1 MAEAH
6 SVQGF
11 PRVVPHPSSQRLLER
26 EALRQELVASARRR
40 ALVAAQRP
48 LRLAVPPG
56 AAPRERW
63 RTPRLWSAIG
73 GALLIA
79 GIAAMARVDWQ
90 WAGLGDA
97 AAEGMGSA
105 PAMPGPSVPPSL
117 VPELVVA
124 PPGAAGSGAP
134 VPTALPQGASP
145 LEVGSSVADPKK
157 ETPPVATARRQAA
170 PLRPAGAPSTS
181 SAKPLAAE
189 QGAPALAPEAKLPA
203 PPNAATSPSRQLIQ
217 LGGAAPPPSP
227 PSSSSGAL
235 PVGEP
240 ARTGSGVRVLG
251 VPVEGMVTVEVDGAV
266 RVVRVGQRVPNGRVL
281 VSADAVSGR
290 YVLGEEAP

>member
-6 SVQGF
+6 SVRGF

-56 AAPRERW
+56 ATPRGRW

-79 GIAAMARVDWQ
+79 GIAAMASVDWQ
-90 WAGLGDA
+90 LAGLGDA
-97 AAEGMGSA
+97 AAEGMDSA
-105 PAMPGPSVPPSL
+105 PAMPSPSVPPSL
-117 VPELVVA
+117 VPELAVA

-157 ETPPVATARRQAA
+157 ETPSVATARRQAA
-170 PLRPAGAPSTS
+170 PLRQPT
-181 SAKPLAAE
+181 AARSHW
-189 QGAPALAPEAKLPA
+189 P
-203 PPNAATSPSRQLIQ
+203 PSRGHPLSRQRPSCRRRLT
-217 LGGAAPPPSP
+217 PPS
-227 PSSSSGAL
+227 AL
-235 PVGEP
+235 PVSSFNWVERHLHSP
-240 ARTGSGVRVLG
+240 LLHRPLARCPWESRLG
-251 VPVEGMVTVEVDGAV
+251 LDRECAS
-266 RVVRVGQRVPNGRVL
+266 L
-281 VSADAVSGR
+281 VCQWKAW
-290 YVLGEEAP
+290 

>member
-1 MAEAH
+1 MAEAR

-79 GIAAMARVDWQ
+79 GIAATASVDWR
-90 WAGLGDA
+90 WVDFGSA
-97 AAEGMGSA
+97 AAEAMGRA
-105 PAMPGPSVPPSL
+105 PAMPGPSGASPL
-117 VPELVVA
+117 VPKPAA

-134 VPTALPQGASP
+134 VPTALVQGASP
-145 LEVGSSVADPKK
+145 LEVGGPVADPRK

-170 PLRPAGAPSTS
+170 PPRPAGAPSTS

-189 QGAPALAPEAKLPA
+189 QGAPALAPEVKLPA